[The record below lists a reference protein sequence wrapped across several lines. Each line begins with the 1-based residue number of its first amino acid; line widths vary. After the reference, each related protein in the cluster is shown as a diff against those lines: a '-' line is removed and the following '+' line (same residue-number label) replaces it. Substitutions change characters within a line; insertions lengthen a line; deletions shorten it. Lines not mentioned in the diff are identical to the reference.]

1 MRTRIYLLVIILLIP
16 DCFLSIGQ
24 IQTSRKLSLSD
35 FENTI
40 KPSMGYD
47 SIISRY
53 GYPSTTTGSG
63 LSILIYTLID
73 STSVTIGC
81 HNKGTVYAKY
91 RDKDG
96 NFRELIYIPT
106 TDQSHI
112 KKSKKTKHTK
122 LD

>member
-1 MRTRIYLLVIILLIP
+1 MRTYLLILILLITN
-16 DCFLSIGQ
+16 CFLSKGQ
-24 IQTSRKLSLSD
+24 TQTLKKLSLTD

-47 SIISRY
+47 TIISRY
-53 GYPSTTTGSG
+53 GYPSITTGSG

-81 HNKGTVYAKY
+81 HNKGTLYAKY
-91 RDKDG
+91 RDKNG
-96 NFRELIYIPT
+96 NIRDLIYIPP

-112 KKSKKTKHTK
+112 KKKGKKTKQNK
-122 LD
+122 

>member
-96 NFRELIYIPT
+96 NFR
-106 TDQSHI
+106 
-112 KKSKKTKHTK
+112 
-122 LD
+122 

>member
-1 MRTRIYLLVIILLIP
+1 MRTYLLVIILLIS
-16 DCFLSIGQ
+16 DCFVSIGQ
-24 IQTSRKLSLSD
+24 IQTSKKLSLCD

-40 KPSMGYD
+40 KSSMGYD

-63 LSILIYTLID
+63 LSILIYNLID

-96 NFRELIYIPT
+96 NIRDLIYIPP

-112 KKSKKTKHTK
+112 KEKSKKTKQTK
-122 LD
+122 

>member
-1 MRTRIYLLVIILLIP
+1 MRTYLLVLILLITN
-16 DCFLSIGQ
+16 CFLSKA
-24 IQTSRKLSLSD
+24 QTQTFKNLSLSD

-47 SIISRY
+47 TIISRY
-53 GYPSTTTGSG
+53 GYPSITTGSG

-91 RDKDG
+91 RDKNG
-96 NFRELIYIPT
+96 NIRDLIYIPSK
-106 TDQSHI
+106 DQSHI
-112 KKSKKTKHTK
+112 RNKGKKPKHNK
-122 LD
+122 